1 MADYWGFNKY
11 SLTMQ
16 SEAIKFPTIG
26 PLSPYNPHQLPNMGL
41 EGHNINRCIKI
52 GSFLLTSRVFVY
64 LHCSI
69 QMVSEDGQQLLL
81 KQVHE
86 HKIQQMTWCA
96 LIGIQP
102 LPQKWLVAIKMRRS
116 DKYNPTSRAC
126 IPKPPAQLQ
135 DSMRIIENWQRA
147 WVQDY
152 KHARAHKNRWLE

>member
-16 SEAIKFPTIG
+16 SGAIKFPTIG
-26 PLSPYNPHQLPNMGL
+26 PLSPYNPHQLPNRGL

-81 KQVHE
+81 KQVS
-86 HKIQQMTWCA
+86 I
-96 LIGIQP
+96 
-102 LPQKWLVAIKMRRS
+102 RS
-116 DKYNPTSRAC
+116 SR
-126 IPKPPAQLQ
+126 
-135 DSMRIIENWQRA
+135 
-147 WVQDY
+147 
-152 KHARAHKNRWLE
+152 